1 MINAL
6 YLVTFNEGV
15 SPEEK
20 TAMRDE
26 ARAACE
32 AVAPAWLCDI
42 VPDDSPTNAGDLF
55 CELAFADRT
64 AYDEAAGSPSWES
77 LREAVSDSSLAADVT
92 FLAYGPGQANLKGGD
107 STCHRIMLMHL
118 VEGVDP
124 KMVEAMTQRVLQV
137 GEYVPGLVNTQIS
150 EVFDSSG
157 AVPWNYVYDCD
168 FDTAATF
175 LGKYMTS
182 PYHWG
187 YLRLL
192 QSDCVECVAD
202 KQMTP
207 YIPAERAFLTALD

>member
-64 AYDEAAGSPSWES
+64 AYEEAAGSPSWES

-137 GEYVPGLVNTQIS
+137 ADIRGFRLQRRGAVELCLRLRFRCGRYVPGQVHDLS
-150 EVFDSSG
+150 LPLGLSAAR
-157 AVPWNYVYDCD
+157 AV
-168 FDTAATF
+168 
-175 LGKYMTS
+175 
-182 PYHWG
+182 
-187 YLRLL
+187 
-192 QSDCVECVAD
+192 
-202 KQMTP
+202 
-207 YIPAERAFLTALD
+207 

>member
-15 SPEEK
+15 APEEK
-20 TAMRDE
+20 TTVRDE

-32 AVAPAWLCDI
+32 AVAPVWLCDI
-42 VPDDSPTNAGDLF
+42 VPDDSPTNAGALF
-55 CELAFADRT
+55 CELAFADRG
-64 AYDEAAGSPSWES
+64 AYDEAASSAAWET
-77 LREAVSDSSLAADVT
+77 LREAVSGGALAADVT
-92 FLAYGPGQANLKGGD
+92 FLAYGPGKSNLKGGH

-124 KMVEAMTQRVLQV
+124 AMVEAMTERVLQV

-175 LGKYMTS
+175 LGSYMTS

-187 YLRLL
+187 YLRLV

-207 YIPAERAFLTALD
+207 YVTAEGAFLTALD